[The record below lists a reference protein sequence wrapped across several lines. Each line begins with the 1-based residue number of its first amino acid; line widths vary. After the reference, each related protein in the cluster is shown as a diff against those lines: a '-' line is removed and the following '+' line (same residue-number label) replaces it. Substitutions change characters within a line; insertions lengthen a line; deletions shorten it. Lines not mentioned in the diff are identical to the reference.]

1 MRTLRSLSLTLVITL
16 LFGFTSTEAL
26 AARHYHD
33 GSSSGGT
40 TTSTLSDRDV
50 RNLAKAYLADF
61 QAIDPNITYRDLL
74 RYIYSLNASS
84 YAEAETA
91 LQAYLASLQPT
102 TTVNQPP
109 TISGSPAT
117 SVTVGSSYSFTPAAS
132 DADGDALSFSASNLP
147 AWAGFNSAT
156 GAVSGTPAAGD
167 AGVYGNIVVSVSD
180 GTDSAS
186 LAPFSITVVNPVQLG
201 GTIGLSATTA
211 SVTEGG
217 AVNVTV
223 TRSNSAGTASVAYGT
238 HGVTAVSSTLS
249 GNDYVGFDPITLNFA
264 EGETSKVISVQTL
277 DDNVA
282 ENTETFEIYLASPS
296 TDYSLNS
303 NSVLT
308 VTIVDNDVVQNQA
321 PTISGTP
328 ATSVTVGN
336 SYGFTPAASDADGDA
351 LTFSVSN
358 LPAWAGF
365 NSATGALSGT
375 PATGD
380 AGVYGNIVVSVS
392 DGTDSASLAPFSITV
407 DNPVQLGGTVG
418 FSTTSATVTEG
429 GVVNVTVTRSNSA
442 GTATVMYGTHGV
454 TAVSSTLNGD
464 DYAGF
469 DPITLNFAEGETSK
483 VVSVQTLD
491 NTVAESTETFEIYLA
506 SPSTDYTLD
515 SNSVATVSILDNDT
529 VQLGSTTLSWTA
541 PSTRADG
548 ETLPL
553 SEIDGYRIYMGDSAS
568 NLTPVLDINDSS
580 VTQYT
585 LDGLA
590 VGTHYFSVTTYDVN
604 GMESSYSN
612 IVSKS
617 AL

>member
-132 DADGDALSFSASNLP
+132 DADGDAL
-147 AWAGFNSAT
+147 
-156 GAVSGTPAAGD
+156 
-167 AGVYGNIVVSVSD
+167 
-180 GTDSAS
+180 
-186 LAPFSITVVNPVQLG
+186 
-201 GTIGLSATTA
+201 
-211 SVTEGG
+211 
-217 AVNVTV
+217 
-223 TRSNSAGTASVAYGT
+223 
-238 HGVTAVSSTLS
+238 
-249 GNDYVGFDPITLNFA
+249 
-264 EGETSKVISVQTL
+264 
-277 DDNVA
+277 
-282 ENTETFEIYLASPS
+282 
-296 TDYSLNS
+296 
-303 NSVLT
+303 
-308 VTIVDNDVVQNQA
+308 
-321 PTISGTP
+321 
-328 ATSVTVGN
+328 
-336 SYGFTPAASDADGDA
+336 
-351 LTFSVSN
+351 TFSVSN

-365 NSATGALSGT
+365 NSGTGAMAGT
-375 PATGD
+375 PTDAD
-380 AGVYGNIVVSVS
+380 AGTYSNIVISVS

-407 DNPVQLGGTVG
+407 DKPVQLGGSLG
-418 FSTTSATVTEG
+418 FTATTASVTEG
-429 GVVNVTVTRSNSA
+429 NVVSVTVTRSNSA
-442 GTATVMYGTHGV
+442 GTASVMYGTRGV
-454 TAVSSTLNGD
+454 TAVCNATSCD
-464 DYAGF
+464 DYVALAN
-469 DPITLNFAEGETSK
+469 PVALNFADGETSK

-491 NTVAESTETFEIYLA
+491 NTVVEDAETFEIFLA
-506 SPSTDYTLD
+506 SPSTDYTLNA
-515 SNSVATVSILDNDT
+515 NSVVTVTIFDNDT
-529 VQLGSTTLSWTA
+529 MQTGSTTLSWVA
-541 PSTRADG
+541 PSTRTDG
-548 ETLPL
+548 EPL
-553 SEIDGYRIYMGDSAS
+553 SMSEIDGYRIYMGNTAS
-568 NLTPVLDINDSS
+568 DLVPVLDINDSS

-585 LDGLA
+585 LDNLPT
-590 VGTHYFSVTTYDVN
+590 GTHYFSVTTYDTD
-604 GMESSYSN
+604 GAESSYSN